1 MKKILFVD
9 DDPNVLAALQRQLRK
24 HFTVE
29 TACGAE
35 EGLRV
40 LERAGEFGVVV
51 ADMKMPGMDGATFL
65 AAVKKRAP
73 DLVRVMLTGNADL
86 ETAVRA
92 VNEGSIFSFLNKP
105 CLPEQLTQT
114 LEAALRQHYLIVA
127 ERELLEKTLRGAV
140 KVLSEILAM
149 VDPQCFGRSQTLR
162 ENVRRLAEHLGLDNV
177 WELEVAAML
186 CQIGHVTIPPD
197 VALKARVGH
206 PLSEPEAAMMTRIP
220 EVGRNLL
227 ANIPRLEGV
236 AQIVYY
242 QAKHFDGSG
251 FPADP
256 TAGEAI
262 PLGARLL
269 KVLLDLAQL
278 EAKGQPR
285 DQALDHLRQRRGWYD
300 PRLLDAVAAR
310 LATAAEA
317 INPAVAET
325 RLPVTLDELR
335 AGYVLAD
342 NVLTHHGTLV
352 VAAGHPVT
360 VAVLERLRNFALT
373 VGVTEPI
380 YVQPPASP

>member
-24 HFTVE
+24 HFSIE
-29 TACGAE
+29 TACGPE

-40 LERAGEFGVVV
+40 LERAEEFGVVV

-114 LEAALRQHYLIVA
+114 LEAGLRQHYLITA

-149 VDPQCFGRSQTLR
+149 VDPQSFGRSQSLR
-162 ENVRRLAEHLGLDNV
+162 ENIRRLAEHLGVENV

-197 VALKARVGH
+197 VALKARLGH
-206 PLSEPEAAMMTRIP
+206 PLSEPEAAMLMRIP

-251 FPADP
+251 FPADS

-269 KVLLDLAQL
+269 KVLLDLTQL

-300 PRLLDAVAAR
+300 PRLLDAICAR
-310 LATAAEA
+310 LGTATEAPSPAA
-317 INPAVAET
+317 AET

-335 AGYVLAD
+335 VGYVLAD
-342 NVLTHHGTLV
+342 SVLTHDGTMV

-360 VAVLERLRNFALT
+360 EAVLERLRNFALT
-373 VGVTEPI
+373 VGITEPI
-380 YVQPPASP
+380 YVQPPAGV